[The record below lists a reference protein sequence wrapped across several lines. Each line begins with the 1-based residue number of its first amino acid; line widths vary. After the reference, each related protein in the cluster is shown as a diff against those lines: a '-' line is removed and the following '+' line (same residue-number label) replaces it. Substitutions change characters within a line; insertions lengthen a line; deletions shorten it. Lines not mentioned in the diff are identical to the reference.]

1 MPLSRGT
8 GWLPVIEEGLSPN
21 IFLSSFTGIR
31 DSSRRFATDPAIVFI
46 DCVIY
51 LSGVTS
57 SLLYLQN
64 TRADPGDDARAI
76 LPGGILG
83 CLGLAVLRDVHRIA

>member
-1 MPLSRGT
+1 M
-8 GWLPVIEEGLSPN
+8 IEEGLSPD

-31 DSSRRFATDPAIVFI
+31 DSSRRFATNPAIVFI
-46 DCVIY
+46 GCVVY

-57 SLLYLQN
+57 SLLILWK
-64 TRADPGDDARAI
+64 TRVDPGDDARGI

-83 CLGLAVLRDVHRIA
+83 CLGLAVLRDVHRIV